1 MGAMK
6 SDAGRDEEPRD
17 DGQEPVAD
25 RGADAEQPPPTA
37 RDRGSEPADRPRPQ
51 RRFLFTAL
59 VGLLLLAAIYILL
72 VLTEAGQRAENLALR
87 GAELRSVTDREA
99 GLERLSQVTV
109 VVFAA
114 AMAAIYL
121 VGLLRRRPGFAIAVV
136 LTMGVAVVLS
146 EVLKDVLP
154 RPALVDGPAW
164 ILRPSFP
171 SGSAAVAAAMAVGAL
186 LVAPDRL
193 RWLVVP
199 AGAIYAAVIAEAI
212 QTTGWHRLSD
222 TLGGVLLVLVV
233 AAAGLAV
240 VARAGLVQPSTHGR
254 IDRRVRTGVLVAGTV
269 AIGLG
274 TIILL
279 LAATFPLLASP
290 DSGRRAFLQTA
301 FPLVGSGLTLLAMLV
316 AGRMIEPYTLGRRA
330 APPPTAGPGG
340 GSDERSDDGSM
351 AAPGAG
357 DGPADDDTEAARDA

>member
-1 MGAMK
+1 
-6 SDAGRDEEPRD
+6 
-17 DGQEPVAD
+17 
-25 RGADAEQPPPTA
+25 
-37 RDRGSEPADRPRPQ
+37 
-51 RRFLFTAL
+51 
-59 VGLLLLAAIYILL
+59 
-72 VLTEAGQRAENLALR
+72 
-87 GAELRSVTDREA
+87 
-99 GLERLSQVTV
+99 
-109 VVFAA
+109 
-114 AMAAIYL
+114 
-121 VGLLRRRPGFAIAVV
+121 
-136 LTMGVAVVLS
+136 MGVAVVLS

-164 ILRPSFP
+164 ILRTSFP
-171 SGSAAVAAAMAVGAL
+171 SGSAAVAAAMAIGAL

-274 TIILL
+274 TIIP

-301 FPLVGSGLTLLAMLV
+301 FPLVGSGLTCS
-316 AGRMIEPYTLGRRA
+316 RCSSP
-330 APPPTAGPGG
+330 
-340 GSDERSDDGSM
+340 DG
-351 AAPGAG
+351 
-357 DGPADDDTEAARDA
+357 